1 MISVH
6 CQRGVLSVEQ
16 EIVRK
21 QFLEKVWIRYIQ
33 NADQFLMIQ
42 KKLRLGFLFADLSQ
56 HIEIYLVAFG
66 LKLFVCGQEAT

>member
-1 MISVH
+1 MISIH

-33 NADQFLMIQ
+33 NVDQFLMIQ

-56 HIEIYLVAFG
+56 HIEIYLVAFA